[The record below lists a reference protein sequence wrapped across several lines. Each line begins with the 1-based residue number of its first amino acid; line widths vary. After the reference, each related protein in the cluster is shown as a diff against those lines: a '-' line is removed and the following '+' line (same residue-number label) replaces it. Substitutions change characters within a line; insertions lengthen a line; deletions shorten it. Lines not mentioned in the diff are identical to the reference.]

1 MAGPLNPTKKKHRFD
16 KAWMHE
22 HVNDHYVQ
30 EAKARGY
37 RARAAFKLLEIDGK
51 DRLLQPGQVVVD
63 LGSTPGSWSQVAAA
77 KVGQSGTVVALDI
90 LAMAPVHGVEFIQ
103 GDFTED
109 AVLRQ
114 LEIVLGGRRVDLVL
128 SDMAPNLSGVATV
141 DQARGILLAELALE
155 FAVRWLKPKGSL
167 LVKVFQGEGFDDFRR
182 QLSASFGAVGVRKPK
197 ASRDRSSEVYLLAK
211 GPRAG
216 AEEEDG
222 SAPPDPRVTA

>member
-1 MAGPLNPTKKKHRFD
+1 LDRKKNKFN

-22 HVNDHYVQ
+22 HVSDHYVQ

-37 RARAAFKLLEIDGK
+37 RARAAFKLLEIDDK

-77 KVGQSGTVVALDI
+77 KVGKSGTVIALDV
-90 LAMAPVHGVEFIQ
+90 LPMAPVHGVEFIQ
-103 GDFTED
+103 GDFTDD

-114 LEIVLGGRRVDLVL
+114 LERALGGRRVDLVL

-155 FAVRWLKPKGSL
+155 FAVKWLKPKGSL

-182 QLSASFGAVGVRKPK
+182 QLNAAFGTVGVRKPK
-197 ASRDRSSEVYLLAK
+197 ASRDRSSEVYLLAR

-216 AEEEDG
+216 AGHKDG
-222 SAPPDPRVTA
+222 SAPPDPRVTV